1 MKEKMMINTVEKLTE
16 EHLDEIFKGKRPED
30 VDFELYKDI
39 RRSFRKA
46 LNKHLKGKFMFISNT
61 PEIIESEDG
70 KKEFNYDKRYTK
82 TYIKEKKDDLY

>member
-1 MKEKMMINTVEKLTE
+1 MEKKGITDE
-16 EHLDEIFKGKRPED
+16 ELDLIFKGIRPED
-30 VDFELYKDI
+30 VDFELYKGI

-61 PEIIESEDG
+61 PEVIETEDG

-82 TYIKEKKDDLY
+82 TYIKEVKND

>member
-1 MKEKMMINTVEKLTE
+1 MKEKMMINKVEELTE

-30 VDFELYKDI
+30 IDFELYKGV

-46 LNKHLKGKFMFISNT
+46 LNKHLRGKFMFISNT
-61 PEIIESEDG
+61 PEIVTSEDG

-82 TYIKEKKDDLY
+82 TYIKEVKND